1 MTIHSNPTYIFIN
14 AGDNDGDES
23 DTLRSLPKLEELV
36 QFTCGSP
43 HLPTNWTKIRVQ
55 FTMGD
60 LPDACFSILKLP
72 LNHPTLNEFVKKMN
86 IAINCQHQGF
96 GRG

>member
-1 MTIHSNPTYIFIN
+1 MN
-14 AGDNDGDES
+14 AGDDGNES
-23 DTLRSLPKLEELV
+23 DSDLRSLPKLEKLV

-43 HLPTNWTKIRVQ
+43 HLPTNGKRIHVQ

-60 LPDACFSILKLP
+60 LPNPDACFSILKLP
-72 LNHPTLNEFVKKMN
+72 LNHLTLNEFVKKMN
-86 IAINCQHQGF
+86 IAVNCQHKGF